1 WGGVELH
8 FDIERGN
15 VIRSQIYTDS
25 LDPAPLE
32 TLSEMLVGQ
41 RYTPESLKGLI
52 GQLIQ
57 RYPNNKI
64 ELNELQEWL
73 VTAIA

>member
-1 WGGVELH
+1 
-8 FDIERGN
+8 
-15 VIRSQIYTDS
+15 
-25 LDPAPLE
+25 
-32 TLSEMLVGQ
+32 MLVGQ